1 MILTKENM
9 VDKFLISND
18 CSLFDYT
25 DDMYKELIGQSLIED
40 NKLEDFVMECITKKM
55 QKGEIVQAL
64 KDKAPGIDFTI
75 PDVNRFFA
83 RNRKL
88 AENLFKKK
96 EELVERHE
104 SAREKLVE
112 KFADLSKETETL
124 LQKWKSDDNPQAI
137 LGAINMLNKTW
148 MNAATIMGLLD
159 KVEDQNV
166 STIKIITDKKQ
177 KLVDRLHRADF
188 IIDVETN
195 E

>member
-1 MILTKENM
+1 M
-9 VDKFLISND
+9 VEKFLLESD
-18 CSLFDYT
+18 MSLFDYT
-25 DDMYKELIGQSLIED
+25 DNMYKELIGQSLIED
-40 NKLEDFVMECITKKM
+40 NKLESFVMECITKKM

-64 KDKAPGIDFTI
+64 KEKVPGVEFSI

-83 RNRKL
+83 RNRTL

-96 EELVERHE
+96 EELIVRHE
-104 SAREKLVE
+104 NAREKLLD

-159 KVEDQNV
+159 KQEEQNV

-188 IIDVETN
+188 IIEG
-195 E
+195 ERIK